1 MKKLLFFF
9 TALLILSCSSD
20 DGDSTPLVVGTW
32 KPVSSIQE
40 NSNDNSTRNRLSA
53 CQVNTRIIFNVNKTI
68 GGISYFGNDLN
79 DCDSNQITNVSW
91 SFSGNKLKYIYAGGE
106 ADEATIT
113 FSNNN
118 NTMTEVMIEG
128 PYRNT
133 VVYSR
138 VQ

>member
-1 MKKLLFFF
+1 MKKILFLF

-53 CQVNTRIIFNVNKTI
+53 CEVNTRITFNANKTI
-68 GGISYFGNDLN
+68 GGMIYYGNDLN
-79 DCDSNQITNVSW
+79 DCSSDQIINISW
-91 SFSGNKLKYIYAGGE
+91 SFSGSKLKYILVNGE
-106 ADEATIT
+106 DYEATIT

-118 NTMTEVMIEG
+118 NTMTEVVTEG